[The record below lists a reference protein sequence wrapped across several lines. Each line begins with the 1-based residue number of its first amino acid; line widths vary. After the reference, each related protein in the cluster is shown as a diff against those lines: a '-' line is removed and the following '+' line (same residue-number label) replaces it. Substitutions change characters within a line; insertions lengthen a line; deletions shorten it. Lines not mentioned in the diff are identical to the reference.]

1 MKFLISTG
9 APCHVT
15 DCKQLLGGVNI
26 IDPSSIDPSKYGGG
40 PDEKLKELLNISPLL
55 GNFGGRNHPWD
66 AFAFCS

>member
-1 MKFLISTG
+1 M
-9 APCHVT
+9 
-15 DCKQLLGGVNI
+15 NI